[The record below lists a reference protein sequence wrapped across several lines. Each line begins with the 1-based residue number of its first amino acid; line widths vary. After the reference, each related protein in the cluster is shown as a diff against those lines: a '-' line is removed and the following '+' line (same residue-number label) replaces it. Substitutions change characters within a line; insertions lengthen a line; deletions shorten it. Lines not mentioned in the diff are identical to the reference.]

1 MKKLLATLLAL
12 CMLFALCAISASA
25 EGVGGTAYPNPLQDV
40 RVRQALWY
48 AIDMDAIVDA
58 LWNGTV
64 TAAAATPSGLFTIRA
79 TCLTRLLLFSS
90 SGQMSAL
97 RWSSSC

>member
-40 RVRQALWY
+40 RVRQAL
-48 AIDMDAIVDA
+48 
-58 LWNGTV
+58 
-64 TAAAATPSGLFTIRA
+64 
-79 TCLTRLLLFSS
+79 
-90 SGQMSAL
+90 
-97 RWSSSC
+97 